1 MSTRAGTVPL
11 SDLQFLKI
19 YFNKRRL
26 RSTTA
31 NLKKMLAEA
40 GGDAIC
46 NGSIFLRNQTPAC
59 HLKADGKVYKAP
71 NYRAWAIS
79 WNDPADFGVKTVP
92 NGDRNYME
100 CVHLIIVGK
109 KISPIHCGAD
119 MKYRAPRTAIGTKN
133 GRFAYYVSKG
143 RRSPEQLR
151 DLLAAS
157 GWDNAIMMDGGGSTC
172 FMDSEGKGFAGDGRV
187 IPFFLVW
194 KLKSGDAFEP
204 EGEKPMSVEINAYS
218 KAKDG
223 NKKLSTN
230 FTVKEFACKDGSDA
244 VLIAPRLVMVL
255 QSIRSH
261 FGAAVTINSAYR
273 TPQYNAK
280 VGGVAHSQHCYGT
293 AADITVR
300 GQKPVAVAAYAR
312 ELMPDWG
319 GVGVY
324 AGQGFTH
331 IDVRE
336 TRSDW
341 NG

>member
-11 SDLQFLKI
+11 SDIQFLKI
-19 YFNKRRL
+19 YFNRKRL

-46 NGSIFLRNQTPAC
+46 NGSIFLRNQQPAC
-59 HLKADGKVYKAP
+59 HLKTDGKVYKAP
-71 NYRAWAIS
+71 NYRAWAVS
-79 WNDPADFGVKTVP
+79 WDTPADFGVKTVP

-100 CVHLIIVGK
+100 CVHLIIGGK
-109 KISPIHCGAD
+109 KISPVTCGAD
-119 MKYRAPRTAIGTKN
+119 MKYRAPRTAIGTKD
-133 GRFAYYVSKG
+133 GRFAYYVSRD
-143 RRSPEQLR
+143 RRTPEQLR
-151 DLLAAS
+151 DLLSSS

-172 FMDSEGKGFAGDGRV
+172 FMDSTGRGFTGDGRV

-194 KLKSGDAFEP
+194 KKKSGDAYEP
-204 EGEKPMSVEINAYS
+204 EGEKPMVEINAYS

-244 VLIAPRLVMVL
+244 VLVAPRLVMVL

-261 FGAAVTINSAYR
+261 FGVPVVIHSAYR
-273 TPQYNAK
+273 TPQYNTK
-280 VGGVAHSQHCYGT
+280 VGGVAHSQHCYGM
-293 AADITVR
+293 AADISVS
-300 GQKPVAVAAYAR
+300 GQKPETVAAFAR
-312 ELMPDWG
+312 TLMPDWG

-324 AGQGFTH
+324 AKQGFTH

-336 TRSDW
+336 VKADW
-341 NG
+341 DG

>member
-19 YFNKRRL
+19 YFNRKRL

-40 GGDAIC
+40 GVDAIC

-71 NYRAWAIS
+71 DYRAWAIS
-79 WNDPADFGVKTVP
+79 WNGPGDFGVKTAP
-92 NGDRNYME
+92 NGDANYME
-100 CVHLIIVGK
+100 CVHLIIGGK
-109 KISPIHCGAD
+109 KITTVTCGAD
-119 MKYRAPRTAIGTKN
+119 MRYRAPRTAIGTKN
-133 GRFAYYVSKG
+133 GRYAYYVSKV
-143 RRSPEQLR
+143 RRTPEQLQN
-151 DLLAAS
+151 LLASS

-172 FMDSEGKGFAGDGRV
+172 FMDSTGKGFTGDGRV

-204 EGEKPMSVEINAYS
+204 EGEKPMVEINAYS

-223 NKKLSTN
+223 SRKLSAN
-230 FTVKEFACKDGSDA
+230 FRVKEFACADGSDA
-244 VLIAPRLVMVL
+244 VLVAPRLVMVL

-261 FGAAVTINSAYR
+261 FGTAVTINSGYR
-273 TPQYNAK
+273 TPQYNTK

-293 AADITVR
+293 AADIVVR
-300 GQKPVAVAAYAR
+300 GKTSAAVAAYAR
-312 ELMPDWG
+312 QLMPDWG

-324 AGQGFTH
+324 AKQNFTH

-336 TRSDW
+336 AKADW

>member
-11 SDLQFLKI
+11 SDLQFIKI
-19 YFNKRRL
+19 YFNRKRL

-59 HLKADGKVYKAP
+59 HLKSDGKVYKAP

-79 WNDPADFGVKTVP
+79 WDTPADFGVKTVP

-100 CVHLIIVGK
+100 CVHLIIGGK
-109 KISPIHCGAD
+109 KIYPVTCGAD

-133 GRFAYYVSKG
+133 GRFAYYVSKD
-143 RRSPEQLR
+143 RRTPEHLR

-172 FMDSEGKGFAGDGRV
+172 FMDSAGKGFTGDGRI

-194 KLKSGDAFEP
+194 KYKSCDAFEP
-204 EGEKPMSVEINAYS
+204 EGEKPMVEINAYS
-218 KAKDG
+218 KAADG
-223 NKKLSTN
+223 GKKLSAH
-230 FTVKEFACKDGSDA
+230 FKVKEFACKDGSDA
-244 VLIAPRLVMVL
+244 VLVAPRLVMVL
-255 QSIRSH
+255 ETIRAR
-261 FGAAVTINSAYR
+261 FGSAVTIHSGYR
-273 TPQYNAK
+273 TPQYNDK

-293 AADITVR
+293 AADISVR
-300 GQKPVAVAAYAR
+300 GKTPAAVAAYAR

-336 TRSDW
+336 VRADW

>member
-59 HLKADGKVYKAP
+59 HLKAKGKVYKAP

-79 WNDPADFGVKTVP
+79 WNTPADFGVKTVP

-100 CVHLIIVGK
+100 CVHLIIDGK
-109 KISPIHCGAD
+109 KIYPVTCGAD
-119 MKYRAPRTAIGTKN
+119 MRYRASRTAVGTKN
-133 GRFAYYVSKG
+133 GRFAYYVSKN

-172 FMDSEGKGFAGDGRV
+172 FMDKDGKGFTGDGRV

-194 KLKSGDAFEP
+194 KLKSGDACEP
-204 EGEKPMSVEINAYS
+204 KGEKPMVEINAYS

-223 NKKLSTN
+223 DKKLSTN
-230 FTVKEFACKDGSDA
+230 FKVKEFACKDGSDA
-244 VLIAPRLVMVL
+244 VLVAPRLVMVL

-261 FGAAVTINSAYR
+261 FGAAVTINSGYR

-280 VGGVAHSQHCYGT
+280 VGGVTHSQHCYGT

-300 GQKPVAVAAYAR
+300 GQTPAAVAAYAR

-324 AGQGFTH
+324 DSFCH

-336 TRSDW
+336 AKADW
-341 NG
+341 KG

>member
-11 SDLQFLKI
+11 SDLQFIKI
-19 YFNKRRL
+19 YFNRKRL

-59 HLKADGKVYKAP
+59 HLKADGKVYKTP

-79 WNDPADFGVKTVP
+79 WSTPADFGVKTVP

-100 CVHLIIVGK
+100 CVHLIIGGK
-109 KISPIHCGAD
+109 KIYPVTCGAD
-119 MKYRAPRTAIGTKN
+119 MRYRAPRTAIGTKN
-133 GRFAYYVSKG
+133 GRFAYYVSKD
-143 RRSPEQLR
+143 RRTPEQLR

-172 FMDSEGKGFAGDGRV
+172 FMDSTGKGFTGDGRI

-194 KLKSGDAFEP
+194 KYKSCDAFEP
-204 EGEKPMSVEINAYS
+204 EGEKPMVEINAYS

-223 NKKLSTN
+223 GKKLSAH
-230 FTVKEFACKDGSDA
+230 FKVKEFACKDGSDA
-244 VLIAPRLVMVL
+244 VLVAPRLVMVL

-261 FGAAVTINSAYR
+261 FGAAVTINSGYR

-280 VGGVAHSQHCYGT
+280 VGGVTDSQHCYGT
-293 AADITVR
+293 AADIVVR
-300 GQKPVAVAAYAR
+300 GKTPAAVAAYAR
-312 ELMPDWG
+312 QLMPDWG

-324 AGQGFTH
+324 AKQNFAH

-341 NG
+341 DG

>member
-40 GGDAIC
+40 GGDVIC

-79 WNDPADFGVKTVP
+79 WNTPADFGVKTVP

-100 CVHLIIVGK
+100 CVHLIIGGK
-109 KISPIHCGAD
+109 KISPVTCGAD
-119 MKYRAPRTAIGTKN
+119 MRYRAPRTAIGTKN
-133 GRFAYYVSKG
+133 GRFAYYVSKD
-143 RRSPEQLR
+143 RRTPEQLR

-172 FMDSEGKGFAGDGRV
+172 FMDSTGKGFTGDGRV

-204 EGEKPMSVEINAYS
+204 EGEKPMVEINAYS

-223 NKKLSTN
+223 DKKLSTH
-230 FTVKEFACKDGSDA
+230 FKVKEFACKDGSDA
-244 VLIAPRLVMVL
+244 VLVAPRLVMVL
-255 QSIRSH
+255 QSLRSH
-261 FGAAVTINSAYR
+261 FGAAVTINSGYR

-280 VGGVAHSQHCYGT
+280 AGGVTDSQHCYGT
-293 AADITVR
+293 AADITVK
-300 GQKPVAVAAYAR
+300 GQTPAQVAAYAR

-324 AGQGFTH
+324 SQKGFTH

-336 TRSDW
+336 ARADW

>member
-46 NGSIFLRNQTPAC
+46 NGSIFLRNQQPAC

-71 NYRAWAIS
+71 DYRAWAIS
-79 WNDPADFGVKTVP
+79 WNTPADFGVKTVP
-92 NGDRNYME
+92 NGDANYME
-100 CVHLIIVGK
+100 CVHLIIGGK
-109 KISPIHCGAD
+109 KISPVNCGAD

-133 GRFAYYVSKG
+133 GQLAYYVSRD
-143 RRSPEQLR
+143 RRKPEQLR

-157 GWDNAIMMDGGGSTC
+157 GWGNAIMMDGGGSTC
-172 FMDSEGKGFAGDGRV
+172 FMDSEGNGFTGDGRV

-194 KLKSGDAFEP
+194 KLKSGDAYEP
-204 EGEKPMSVEINAYS
+204 EGEKPMVEINAYS

-223 NKKLSTN
+223 SKKLSTN

-244 VLIAPRLVMVL
+244 VLVAPRLVMVL

-261 FGAAVTINSAYR
+261 FGVPVVIHSAYR
-273 TPQYNAK
+273 TPQYNDK

-293 AADITVR
+293 AADITVA
-300 GQKPVAVAAYAR
+300 GQNPAGVAAYAR
-312 ELMPDWG
+312 SIMPDWG
-319 GVGVY
+319 GVGIY
-324 AGQGFTH
+324 AKKGFTH

-336 TRSDW
+336 TPANW
-341 NG
+341 LG